1 MKNHLKKIL
10 ALGLSLQVG
19 LLNSTAFTQTANS
32 LSFQITPQNNQAIK
46 CLILC
51 IGDNKDIEHIAN
63 MVKFDLEFTDQLA
76 VDVKKYSEHLTPDL
90 QKKLFEQLNVS
101 LCLQCSP
108 SKNNK
113 TVEIELKDS
122 FSEKSLIT
130 TDYLLENKNIVHTAH
145 KISEDILPKLTG
157 NSSISLSTLAFCK
170 QVDAHNKRI
179 FVADYSCKKERCV
192 TGLPRL
198 NVAPRWH
205 STLPQLFFSQLTRSN
220 GRLMM
225 CNVKTNAFSVVC
237 SYDGL
242 NMQPAFSPTG
252 NKVVLCLSARNGN
265 SELYLYDQNLC
276 KKAGKRVYVPLTN
289 NGGNNTSPCIMPD
302 GDVVFCSDFQT
313 GLPQLYHLDMKKKK
327 VHRLTNGAGYCAAPS
342 YCEKTNSIIYI
353 KPVNNIFQLWAIDL
367 DEERVLE
374 KQLTFGPG
382 DKLDPAISPCGNY
395 VAFTYDYVNEQKKRI
410 PQIASLNL
418 ASKKIRILTH
428 DTYPKSF
435 PTWTSG
441 TYYQ

>member
-1 MKNHLKKIL
+1 MKNQLIKIL
-10 ALGLSLQVG
+10 ALGLSLQAG
-19 LLNSTAFTQTANS
+19 LSKKTLSANVPS
-32 LSFQITPQNNQAIK
+32 SFSFQIQAQNTEAIK

-76 VDVKKYSEHLTPDL
+76 VEVKKYSEALTPDL
-90 QKKLFEQLNVS
+90 ERKLFDQQNIS
-101 LCLQCSP
+101 LCLQCSASP
-108 SKNNK
+108 DSKA
-113 TVEIELKDS
+113 ISIALKDS
-122 FSEKSLIT
+122 FSEKPLIT
-130 TDYLLENKNIVHTAH
+130 ANYSLENKAIVHTAH

-157 NSSISLSTLAFCK
+157 TNGIALSTLAFCK

-179 FVADYSCKKERCV
+179 FVSDYSCKKERCV

-225 CNVKTNAFSVVC
+225 HNIKNNVSSVVC

-252 NKVVLCLSARNGN
+252 DKVVLCLSARNGN
-265 SELYLYDQNLC
+265 SELYLYDQAVC
-276 KKAGKRVYVPLTN
+276 KKAGKRAYIPLTN

-327 VHRLTNGAGYCAAPS
+327 VHRLTNGSGYCAAPS
-342 YCEKTNSIIYI
+342 YCDKTNSIIYT

-367 DEERVLE
+367 DEERIME
-374 KQLTFGPG
+374 KQLTFGTG
-382 DKLDPAISPCGNY
+382 DKLDPAVSPCGNY
-395 VAFTYDYVNEQKKRI
+395 VAFTYDYVNEQKKRC
-410 PQIASLNL
+410 PQIATLNL

-428 DTYPKSF
+428 DGYPKSF
-435 PTWTSG
+435 PTWTGG